1 MAGGNGSSRTMP
13 TSVLLLRGGGDDFG
27 GAPDL
32 SETQAKALIDA
43 AGNNEAALVQT
54 LLDYK
59 SSAQV
64 QQQGCQR
71 IIDSLA
77 AVATNKTASESLRG
91 SYRAAGGAKCVLE
104 SLREH
109 RSGSAAVVV
118 KVRDARRCCSHVGV
132 QILLE
137 ANPPMAVCIG
147 SFALICSHL
156 LSFALICSHLLSFA
170 LICSHL
176 YGACVDDAGP
186 CFTPPCRCA
195 KRWRRC
201 CGAPPATDQR
211 ATHPGQRNLP
221 RRRCASSAR
230 TRVPC
235 SWCLTS

>member
-1 MAGGNGSSRTMP
+1 MP

-156 LSFALICSHLLSFA
+156 LSFALICSHLLSP
-170 LICSHL
+170 L
-176 YGACVDDAGP
+176 
-186 CFTPPCRCA
+186 
-195 KRWRRC
+195 WRV
-201 CGAPPATDQR
+201 CG
-211 ATHPGQRNLP
+211 
-221 RRRCASSAR
+221 
-230 TRVPC
+230 
-235 SWCLTS
+235 